1 MPKKTEVQSAA
12 DEKSTNTE
20 TATKQAQKPQ
30 SKQSS
35 DAPGN
40 SNKDV
45 RLENGTMTK
54 NGSHKN
60 GVNGSAKN
68 GKHTKE
74 EIFPPETIVKRDGRY
89 RHDPSEA
96 PLKPSVRIFPAPPN
110 LLILK
115 TQPGFAQAVGAVL
128 DDKPL
133 TAQVGTVAGDDT
145 VMVVLGDPS
154 RMDAAIEEG
163 RRRFGAV
170 VVSATS

>member
-1 MPKKTEVQSAA
+1 MHQVLDQAILDLVHAEAIPDQAVLGQRLTDLGLEVSQPSL
-12 DEKSTNTE
+12 SR
-20 TATKQAQKPQ
+20 
-30 SKQSS
+30 
-35 DAPGN
+35 
-40 SNKDV
+40 
-45 RLENGTMTK
+45 RLRKLN
-54 NGSHKN
+54 
-60 GVNGSAKN
+60 
-68 GKHTKE
+68 
-74 EIFPPETIVKRDGRY
+74 IVKRDGRY